1 MKLIRNI
8 VFFICFALLLAACQN
23 ADTTSTIKDKN
34 LDTILSDISDKY
46 VVLSIGQDL
55 KSKDVKVE
63 VEDTEDANK
72 VKADIKRQLKE
83 NGLSAYKVDV
93 RERNVKQLEKENRWL
108 DIENKVL
115 VDLKENKEYKNVT
128 YKKTDVTLKQ
138 PVTVAI
144 VTPINKSDDGA
155 QEYSEK
161 IKKEVNTFIQ
171 TKDIKKQSK
180 GDSYKIVIYD
190 QDDQVIS

>member
-8 VFFICFALLLAACQN
+8 VFFICFVLLLAACQN